1 MKSVL
6 LFGRVRMKKFAVF
19 AVAAALV
26 GCASDSETIQ
36 IVSASSEEVYTADP
50 LQSIASATSAQNE
63 QAAVALD
70 EKVVAE
76 KPAMVT
82 AKSATTPKPVQP
94 DPAPAIKAAPV
105 AKAEPK
111 SVPAAAKQKP
121 TYQYVQKKTG
131 GYTIQVLALSHN
143 KGFQPYLNKLPSDQP
158 VWMNQKQVQ
167 GLPWYTLL
175 YGHFETRQ
183 QAEQALKALPNDVK
197 SYGPFIRSLT
207 KIKSSA
213 TPKMTKLN

>member
-1 MKSVL
+1 
-6 LFGRVRMKKFAVF
+6 MKKIAVF

-26 GCASDSETIQ
+26 GCASDRETIQ

-70 EKVVAE
+70 EKVVGE

-82 AKSATTPKPVQP
+82 AKPTTTPKLVQP
-94 DPAPAIKAAPV
+94 DP
-105 AKAEPK
+105 
-111 SVPAAAKQKP
+111 VPAAKVEPKPVPPAAKKKP
-121 TYQYVQKKTG
+121 TYQYVQRKTG

-175 YGHFETRQ
+175 YGRFETRQ

-197 SYGPFIRSLT
+197 SYGPFIRSLA
-207 KIKSSA
+207 KIKSSS